1 VAGIAASKDA
11 RFKEALARD
20 GVEVFDGS
28 VDVVRDLRAEGVAT
42 AVVSASN
49 NTRAVLARAGIAD
62 LFDVCIDGHAV
73 VERHLAGKPASDRY
87 LEAARL
93 LGIVP
98 RDAVVVEDAL
108 VGVEAGRAGG
118 FGLVVGVDHSGH
130 RAELVA
136 HGADVVVTDLRE
148 LTGPTGE

>member
-118 FGLVVGVDHSGH
+118 FGLVVGVD